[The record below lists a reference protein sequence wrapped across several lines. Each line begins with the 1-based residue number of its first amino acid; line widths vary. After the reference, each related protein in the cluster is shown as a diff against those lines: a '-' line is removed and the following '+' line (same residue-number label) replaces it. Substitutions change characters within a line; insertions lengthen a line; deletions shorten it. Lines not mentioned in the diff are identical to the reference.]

1 MFGNK
6 SRFGF
11 DVDKF
16 LEIATKGDVLEEM
29 AIKLICAKVKDILLL
44 EENVKVVPSP
54 VTVVG
59 DVHG

>member
-1 MFGNK
+1 MFANK

-16 LEIATKGDVLEEM
+16 LETATKGEILEEM
-29 AIKLICAKVKDILLL
+29 TIKLVCAKVRDILLL